1 MTSSKET
8 SNIFSR
14 RISQT
19 PIFTYKNP
27 IFNSQLFID
36 LDSNFTQSQ
45 EDSTSSEDETFQNIE
60 DDINNKGCYLNKE
73 LIDELDSPIL
83 EQNENNNGFDQNLI
97 WSLVKN
103 GYEYIPKKYQFQQKK
118 INNKNNKNNKIKNYN
133 CNQQKNNKKVI
144 KERKGD
150 WVCQFCSNVNF
161 AFRTICNRC
170 KGRKEEC
177 LQTIIM

>member
-1 MTSSKET
+1 MTSIKET
-8 SNIFSR
+8 SNIFS
-14 RISQT
+14 ISQT
-19 PIFTYKNP
+19 PISPFKNS

-83 EQNENNNGFDQNLI
+83 EQNENSNIFNQNLLL
-97 WSLVKN
+97 SLVKH
-103 GYEYIPKKYQFQQKK
+103 GYEYVPKKYQFQQKK
-118 INNKNNKNNKIKNYN
+118 INNKNNKIKNYN
-133 CNQQKNNKKVI
+133 YNQQKNKKVI

>member
-1 MTSSKET
+1 M
-8 SNIFSR
+8 NISR
-14 RISQT
+14 
-19 PIFTYKNP
+19 KN
-27 IFNSQLFID
+27 INFN
-36 LDSNFTQSQ
+36 
-45 EDSTSSEDETFQNIE
+45 
-60 DDINNKGCYLNKE
+60 
-73 LIDELDSPIL
+73 
-83 EQNENNNGFDQNLI
+83 
-97 WSLVKN
+97 
-103 GYEYIPKKYQFQQKK
+103 KKI

-177 LQTIIM
+177 LQTIII